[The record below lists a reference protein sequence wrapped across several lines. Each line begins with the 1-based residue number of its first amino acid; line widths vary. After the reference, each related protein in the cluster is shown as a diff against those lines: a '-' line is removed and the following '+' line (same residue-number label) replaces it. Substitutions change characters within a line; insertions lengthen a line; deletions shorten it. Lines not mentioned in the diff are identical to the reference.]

1 MSNDSTNSRISPV
14 ALAEKLRAAGFSI
27 HNPIDEQI
35 AIITADLGPA
45 VVIAGAGSGKTET
58 MSQRVLY
65 LVANGIVRPDEIL
78 GLTFTRKAAG
88 ELAARMR
95 LRLRQLRAAG
105 GLPNDTLTGLPLDI
119 NVNVATYNSY
129 AARVLG
135 EHGLRLGLDNDTPT
149 LGEAAAYQIAA
160 QIVENYAP
168 ENGAI
173 FNRRAS
179 GIISRVMRL
188 SADIAEHGTS
198 VEVVEEFTTRV
209 LTQYR
214 SLTGKPY
221 VAVASA
227 IEVLE
232 ERLAILPLVREF
244 DNYRIQN
251 SALMFSD
258 QLAQAAVLVEK
269 YPEIGASERHK
280 YKVVI
285 LDEYQ
290 DTSYSQVRLLSTL
303 FGAGHPV
310 TAVGDPNQAIYGWRS
325 ASAQTLDAF
334 PKDFASNS
342 PVPCQKF
349 TLLTTWRND
358 AKILSLANRAIDE
371 IAIQAKKNDSVIAVD
386 RLNLR
391 NGAPDGYLEVA
402 QFATAIDEA
411 EAIADFMEPLWN
423 EHQGVKTCAVLVR
436 NRRQIPD
443 IEEALRR
450 RGLPVDVVGLGGL
463 IHLPEI
469 EDIIALLRT
478 LVMPD
483 AGSALMRL
491 IAGPRMNLGVKD
503 IAALGDLTRYLFEKD
518 RGEGVN
524 SLKSSSARSKAI
536 VNILESATIST
547 LEADEFVIGSAIEA
561 VEYLNDTTDSPR
573 TLISRHGFT
582 EIGLARLTAFA
593 KELKSLRR
601 ALSGSVTDAIVEAER
616 YLSLDTEVLV
626 RDGWQRGRRNV
637 DKFLD
642 EANKFQRNGG
652 SLISFLDWLKLAD
665 SEESGLKQTETT
677 VSHEAIQILT
687 IHASKG
693 CEWDFVAVPGLA
705 KDIFPGKMRE
715 SDLWT
720 KNAGSLPIPL
730 RGDVGYLKVAD
741 FHAPEFL
748 NQVPDAS
755 LTFKEV
761 RDAHGDLED
770 YWSNRRIEEEYRLA
784 YVAFTRARSRLLCT
798 TAWFNNAIDA
808 NPPSPIFLWCSEVAQ
823 ATDAVLNLSDEPTG
837 SNPKRETPATKSWPV
852 ERPRAIV
859 IADAA
864 EKVRTAEALNLSSAP
879 ATNETFAALVDD
891 ARAIIA
897 EVVHSKEPAI
907 VYLPS
912 RLSVSTLMK
921 LNEDADALALN
932 IRRPIPQLSNAYARR
947 GTTFH
952 EWIEEHFK
960 RPRLFDEDA
969 FDGGFSIDGIGIG
982 EFDEEWLLE
991 NSSLIEG
998 ELASASQFADSVDD
1012 PALVTLKEK
1021 WLASEWADRAP
1032 IGVEVGFE
1040 TILDGTVLNGR
1051 IDAVY
1056 QSTDESG
1063 KEIYEVVDWKTG
1075 KSKQGKDLENAAIQ
1089 LAAYRLA
1096 YARMNN
1102 LPLDRVSATFYYIG
1116 DNATIRPADLL
1127 DEAALINLVKQIPT
1141 L

>member
-1 MSNDSTNSRISPV
+1 MTNPQLTPV
-14 ALAEKLRAAGFSI
+14 QLAEKLRAAGFSI

-105 GLPNDTLTGLPLDI
+105 GLPNDPLTGLPLDI

-198 VEVVEEFTTRV
+198 IEAVEEFTTGV
-209 LTQYR
+209 LHQYR
-214 SLTGKPY
+214 SLTGKSY

-232 ERLAILPLVREF
+232 ERLTILPLVREF

-334 PKDFASNS
+334 PEDFASNS

-391 NGAPDGYLEVA
+391 DGAPDGYLEVS
-402 QFATAIDEA
+402 QLATAIDEA

-469 EDIIALLRT
+469 EDIVALLRT

-518 RGEGVN
+518 RGEGVS

-561 VEYLNDTTDSPR
+561 VDHLNDTTDSPR

-582 EIGLARLTAFA
+582 DVGLARLTAFA

-601 ALSGSVTDAIVEAER
+601 TLSGSVTDAIVEAER

-652 SLISFLDWLKLAD
+652 SLISFLEWLKLAD

-705 KDIFPGKMRE
+705 KDGFPGKMRE

-730 RGDVGYLKVAD
+730 RGDVGYLSVAD

-748 NQVPDAS
+748 NRGPDAS

-761 RDAHGDLED
+761 RDAHDDLED

-823 ATDAVLNLSDEPTG
+823 ATGAVLNLSDEPAG

-852 ERPRAIV
+852 ERARATV

-864 EKVRTAEALNLSSAP
+864 EKVRKAEALDLSAMRVVP
-879 ATNETFAALVDD
+879 DTFATLVDD

-897 EVVHSKEPAI
+897 EVARGKEPAV

-921 LNEDADALALN
+921 LNEDAEALALN

-969 FDGGFSIDGIGIG
+969 FDGGFDVG

-991 NSSLIEG
+991 NGSLIEA
-998 ELASASQFADSVDD
+998 ELASAPEFADSADD

-1063 KEIYEVVDWKTG
+1063 KEMYEVVDWKTG

-1102 LPLDRVSATFYYIG
+1102 LPLERVSAAFYYIG
-1116 DNATIRPADLL
+1116 DNTTIRPIDLL
-1127 DEAALINLVKQIPT
+1127 DEQALTNLVKQIPT
-1141 L
+1141 I

>member
-1 MSNDSTNSRISPV
+1 MSKPQFSPV
-14 ALAEKLRAAGFSI
+14 QLAEKLRSAGFKI
-27 HNPIDEQI
+27 YNPIDEQI
-35 AIITADLGPA
+35 AIITAELGPA

-58 MSQRVLY
+58 MSQKVLY

-88 ELAARMR
+88 ELASRMR

-105 GLPNDTLTGLPLDI
+105 GLPNDSATGLPLDI

-168 ENGAI
+168 ENGAL
-173 FNRRAS
+173 FTRRAP
-179 GIISRVMRL
+179 GIISRVMRM
-188 SADIAEHGTS
+188 SSDIAEHGRS
-198 VEVVEEFTTRV
+198 VDEVEAFTRGV
-209 LTQYR
+209 LDQYR
-214 SLTGKPY
+214 SVTGRPY
-221 VAVASA
+221 VAVQSA

-232 ERLAILPLVREF
+232 ERLSILPLVREF
-244 DNYRIQN
+244 DDYRVKN

-258 QLAQAAVLVEK
+258 QLAQAALLVEK
-269 YPEIGASERHK
+269 YPEIALSERHK

-334 PKDFASNS
+334 PHDFAADS
-342 PVPCQKF
+342 PLPCQKF

-358 AKILSLANRAIDE
+358 AQILSLANRVIDE
-371 IAIQAKKNDSVIAVD
+371 IAIQAQKNNSVISVD

-391 NGAPDGYLEVA
+391 EDAPTGYLEVS
-402 QFATAIDEA
+402 QLATAIDEA

-423 EHQGVKTCAVLVR
+423 EHKGERTCAVLVR

-469 EDIIALLRT
+469 EDIVALLRT

-491 IAGPRMNLGVKD
+491 IAGPRMNLGAKD

-561 VEYLNDTTDSPR
+561 VDYLNEATDSPR
-573 TLISRHGFT
+573 VLASRHGFT
-582 EIGLARLTAFA
+582 EVGLARLTTFA

-601 ALSGSVTDAIVEAER
+601 TLAGSVTDAIIEAER
-616 YLSLDTEVLV
+616 YLALDTEVLV
-626 RDGWQRGRRNV
+626 RDGWQHGRRNI

-652 SLISFLDWLKLAD
+652 SLISFLEWLKLAD

-705 KDIFPGKMRE
+705 EGAFPGGMRDN
-715 SDLWT
+715 DLWT
-720 KNAGSLPIPL
+720 INSGSLPIPL
-730 RGDVGYLKVAD
+730 RGDAKYLKELS
-741 FHAPEFL
+741 FHSEKPS
-748 NQVPDAS
+748 D
-755 LTFKEV
+755 LTYLAV
-761 RDAHGDLED
+761 RDGHDELKK
-770 YWSNRRIEEEYRLA
+770 YWANRRIEEEYRLA

-808 NPPSPIFLWCSEVAQ
+808 NPPSPIFLWCAETAQ
-823 ATDAVLNLSDEPTG
+823 QIGATLVLSDEPTG

-852 ERPRAIV
+852 ERPRAAT
-859 IADAA
+859 IADSAA
-864 EKVRTAEALNLSSAP
+864 KVRAATPINLESATSP
-879 ATNETFAALVDD
+879 LAQD
-891 ARAIIA
+891 ARALIA
-897 EVVHSKEPAI
+897 EVARGKVPAV

-932 IRRPIPQLSNAYARR
+932 IRRPIPQLSSAYARR

-969 FDGGFSIDGIGIG
+969 FDD
-982 EFDEEWLLE
+982 
-991 NSSLIEG
+991 SLIE
-998 ELASASQFADSVDD
+998 EEFLADQAFADSDED
-1012 PALVTLKEK
+1012 PALATLKEK
-1021 WLASEWADRAP
+1021 WLASEWANRDP

-1056 QSTDESG
+1056 RVGE
-1063 KEIYEVVDWKTG
+1063 KCEVVDWKTG

-1102 LPLDRVSATFYYIG
+1102 LPLDQVSAAFYYIG
-1116 DNATIRPADLL
+1116 DNTTIRPADLL
-1127 DEAALINLVKQIPT
+1127 DEDALISLVKQIPT

>member
-1 MSNDSTNSRISPV
+1 MSKPQFSPV
-14 ALAEKLRAAGFSI
+14 QLAEKLRSAGFKI
-27 HNPIDEQI
+27 YNPIDEQI
-35 AIITADLGPA
+35 AIITAELGPA

-58 MSQRVLY
+58 MSQKVLY

-88 ELAARMR
+88 ELASRMR

-105 GLPNDTLTGLPLDI
+105 GLPNDSATGLPLDI

-168 ENGAI
+168 ENGAP
-173 FNRRAS
+173 FTRRAP
-179 GIISRVMRL
+179 GIISRVMRM
-188 SADIAEHGTS
+188 SSDIAEHGRS
-198 VEVVEEFTTRV
+198 VDEVEAFTRGV
-209 LTQYR
+209 LDQYR
-214 SLTGKPY
+214 SVTGRPY
-221 VAVASA
+221 VAVQSA

-232 ERLAILPLVREF
+232 ERLSILPLVREF
-244 DNYRIQN
+244 DDYRVKN

-258 QLAQAAVLVEK
+258 QLAQAALLVEK
-269 YPEIGASERHK
+269 YPEIALSERHK

-334 PKDFASNS
+334 PHDFATDS
-342 PVPCQKF
+342 PIPCQKF

-358 AKILSLANRAIDE
+358 AQILSLANRVIDE
-371 IAIQAKKNDSVIAVD
+371 IAIQAQKNNSVISVD

-391 NGAPDGYLEVA
+391 EDAPTGYLEVS
-402 QFATAIDEA
+402 QLATAIDEA

-423 EHQGVKTCAVLVR
+423 EHKGARTCAVLVR

-469 EDIIALLRT
+469 EDIVALLRT

-491 IAGPRMNLGVKD
+491 IAGPRMNLGAKD

-561 VEYLNDTTDSPR
+561 VDYLNEATDSPR
-573 TLISRHGFT
+573 VLAARHGFT
-582 EIGLARLTAFA
+582 EVGLARLTTFA

-601 ALSGSVTDAIVEAER
+601 TLAGSVTDAIIEAER
-616 YLSLDTEVLV
+616 YLALDTEVLV
-626 RDGWQRGRRNV
+626 RDGWQHGRRNI

-652 SLISFLDWLKLAD
+652 SLISFLEWLKLAD

-705 KDIFPGKMRE
+705 EGAFPGGMRDN
-715 SDLWT
+715 DLWT
-720 KNAGSLPIPL
+720 INSGSLPIPL
-730 RGDVGYLKVAD
+730 RGDAKYLKELS
-741 FHAPEFL
+741 FHSEKPS
-748 NQVPDAS
+748 D
-755 LTFKEV
+755 LTYLAV
-761 RDAHGDLED
+761 RDGHDELKK
-770 YWSNRRIEEEYRLA
+770 YWANRRIEEEYRLA

-808 NPPSPIFLWCSEVAQ
+808 NPPSPIFLWCAETAKQ
-823 ATDAVLNLSDEPTG
+823 IGATLVLSDEPTG

-852 ERPRAIV
+852 ERPRAAT
-859 IADAA
+859 IADSAA
-864 EKVRTAEALNLSSAP
+864 KVRAATPINLESATSP
-879 ATNETFAALVDD
+879 LAQD
-891 ARAIIA
+891 ARALIA
-897 EVVHSKEPAI
+897 EVARGKVPAV

-921 LNEDADALALN
+921 LNEDADALVLN

-969 FDGGFSIDGIGIG
+969 FDD
-982 EFDEEWLLE
+982 
-991 NSSLIEG
+991 SLIE
-998 ELASASQFADSVDD
+998 EEFLAEQAFADSDED
-1012 PALVTLKEK
+1012 PALATLKEK
-1021 WLASEWADRAP
+1021 WLASEWANRDP

-1056 QSTDESG
+1056 RVGE
-1063 KEIYEVVDWKTG
+1063 KCEVVDWKTG

-1102 LPLDRVSATFYYIG
+1102 LPLDQVSAAFYYIG
-1116 DNATIRPADLL
+1116 DNTTIRPADLL
-1127 DEAALINLVKQIPT
+1127 DEDALINLVKQIPT
-1141 L
+1141 I

>member
-1 MSNDSTNSRISPV
+1 MSNANINATARFTPIEIV
-14 ALAEKLRAAGFSI
+14 EKLRAAGFAI
-27 HNPIDEQI
+27 HNPINEQSE
-35 AIITADLGPA
+35 IITSALGPA

-65 LVANGIVRPDEIL
+65 LVANGLVRPDEIL

-88 ELAARMR
+88 ELASRMR

-105 GLPNDTLTGLPLDI
+105 GLPVDPKTGQLLDI
-119 NVNVATYNSY
+119 NVNVSTYNSY

-160 QIVENYAP
+160 NIVENYAP
-168 ENGAI
+168 ENGAN
-173 FNRRAS
+173 FKRRA
-179 GIISRVMRL
+179 GQIISRVMRL

-198 VEVVEEFTTRV
+198 VDAVAEYTTMV
-209 LTQYR
+209 LEQYR
-214 SLTGKPY
+214 SLTGKSY
-221 VAVASA
+221 VAVPAA

-244 DNYRIQN
+244 DQYRLDN
-251 SALMFSD
+251 SSLMFSD
-258 QLAQAAVLVEK
+258 QLAQAARLVEK
-269 YPEIGASERHK
+269 YPEIGESERFK

-334 PKDFASNS
+334 PVDFASNS

-358 AKILSLANRAIDE
+358 AKILSLANRVIDE
-371 IAIQAKKNDSVIAVD
+371 IAVQARLTDSVIAVD
-386 RLNLR
+386 RLELR
-391 NGAPDGYLEVA
+391 PDFADGFLEVS
-402 QFATAIDEA
+402 QHATASDEA
-411 EAIADFMEPLWN
+411 EAIADFFEPLWN
-423 EHQGVKTCAVLVR
+423 EHEGRKTCAVLVR
-436 NRRQIPD
+436 NRKQIGD

-450 RGLPVDVVGLGGL
+450 RGLPVEVVGLGGL

-469 EDIIALLRT
+469 EDIVALLRT

-491 IAGPRMNLGVKD
+491 ISGPRMNVGAKD
-503 IAALGDLTRYLFEKD
+503 IAALGHLTRWLFEKD
-518 RGEGVN
+518 RGEGVRT
-524 SLKSSSARSKAI
+524 LKSSSARSKEI
-536 VNILESATIST
+536 VNLMEGATTST
-547 LEADEFVIGSAIEA
+547 LEADEFVIGSVIEA
-561 VEYLNDTTDSPR
+561 VDYLNETSDSPR
-573 TLISRHGFT
+573 PLASRHGFSD
-582 EIGLARLTAFA
+582 IGLARLTTLA

-601 ALSGSVTDAIVEAER
+601 TLSGSVTDSIIEAER

-626 RDGWQRGRRNV
+626 RDGWQRGRGNI

-652 SLISFLDWLKLAD
+652 SLISFLQWLKLAD
-665 SEESGLKQTETT
+665 SEESGLKQSETT

-693 CEWDFVAVPGLA
+693 CEWDFVSVPGLVQ
-705 KDIFPGKMRE
+705 DSFPVKSKE

-720 KNAGSLPIPL
+720 RQSGSLPIAL
-730 RGDVGYLKVAD
+730 RGDVGYLKVSD
-741 FHAPEFL
+741 FHKPEIL
-748 NQVPDAS
+748 AQGPNPA
-755 LTFKEV
+755 LTFKKV
-761 RDAHGDLED
+761 RDELDALAD
-770 YWSNRRIEEEYRLA
+770 YWSDRRTEEEFRLA

-798 TAWFNNAIDA
+798 MAWFNNSIEA
-808 NPPSPIFLWCSEVAQ
+808 NPPSSIFQWCVETAQ
-823 ATDAVLNLSDEPTG
+823 SVGGVLNLVDEPSG
-837 SNPKRETPATKSWPV
+837 NNPKRETPARAPWPV
-852 ERPRAIV
+852 ERPRAAV
-859 IADAA
+859 IAASAARVRDASPLLLTSDS
-864 EKVRTAEALNLSSAP
+864 RTSS
-879 ATNETFAALVDD
+879 EVDGLIND
-891 ARAIIA
+891 ARALIA
-897 EVVHSKEPAI
+897 EVQRSKEASV

-921 LNEDADALALN
+921 LHENPDLLALN

-960 RPRLFDEDA
+960 RPRLFDDVGLDG
-969 FDGGFSIDGIGIG
+969 FDG
-982 EFDEEWLLE
+982 FDEEWLLE
-991 NSSLIEG
+991 HGSLLESDISMKSALSAQGDSQMEIED
-998 ELASASQFADSVDD
+998 A
-1012 PALVTLKEK
+1012 ALSTLKDK
-1021 WLASEWADRAP
+1021 WLASEWAERSP

-1056 QSTDESG
+1056 QIGDRF
-1063 KEIYEVVDWKTG
+1063 EVVDWKTG
-1075 KSKQGKDLENAAIQ
+1075 KSKTGKDLENAAIQ

-1096 YARMNN
+1096 FARLNN
-1102 LPLDRVSATFYYIG
+1102 LPLASVSAAFYYLG
-1116 DNATIRPADLL
+1116 DNKTIRPADLL
-1127 DEAALINLVKQIPT
+1127 DEAALINLVKQIPAAQ
-1141 L
+1141 